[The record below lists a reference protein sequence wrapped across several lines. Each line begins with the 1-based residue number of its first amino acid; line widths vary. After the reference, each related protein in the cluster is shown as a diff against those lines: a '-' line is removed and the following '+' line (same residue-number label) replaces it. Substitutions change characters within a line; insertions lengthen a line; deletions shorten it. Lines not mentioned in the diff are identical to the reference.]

1 MINNKIKATLPTTRY
16 TFAMAQKEMNLGIY
30 GILPADI
37 ETDLLLEKAEAA
49 LKGGIK
55 TVQLRDKK
63 LGFKRKLQRAQQL
76 RELTQRYDAAL
87 IINDSTQLAKES
99 GADGVHLGKDDVR
112 DLLTMRDDLPDDL
125 IVGITCRADV
135 QFAKMALQH
144 GANYISF
151 GAVFASKTKADV
163 PEIGAARLT
172 KACAMFPNAKV
183 CAIGGI
189 NLNNLVMIKL
199 AGATYAA
206 VISSLFDGSPEDIQ
220 TQAENMVT
228 LWNNAPSA

>member
-1 MINNKIKATLPTTRY
+1 
-16 TFAMAQKEMNLGIY
+16 MAQKEMNSGIY

-37 ETDLLLEKAEAA
+37 ETNLLLEKAEAA

-55 TVQLRDKK
+55 TLQLRDKK
-63 LGFKRKLQRAQQL
+63 LGFKRKLKRVQQL
-76 RELTQRYDAAL
+76 RELTQQYNATL
-87 IINDSTQLAKES
+87 VINDSAQLAKES
-99 GADGVHLGKDDVR
+99 DADGVHLGKDDVR

-144 GANYISF
+144 DANYISF
-151 GAVFASKTKADV
+151 GAVFASKTKTDV
-163 PEIGAARLT
+163 PEIGVARLA
-172 KACAMFPNAKV
+172 KACAMFPDAKV

-189 NLNNLVMIKL
+189 NMDNLVMIKL

-206 VISSLFDGSPEDIQ
+206 VISSLFDGSPEAIQ
-220 TQAENMVT
+220 TQAENMVN

>member
-1 MINNKIKATLPTTRY
+1 MKTL
-16 TFAMAQKEMNLGIY
+16 QSGIY

-37 ETDLLLEKAEAA
+37 ETNLLLEKAEAA

-55 TVQLRDKK
+55 TLQLRDKK
-63 LGFKRKLQRAQQL
+63 LGFKRKLKRAQQL
-76 RELTQRYDAAL
+76 RTLTQHHNASL
-87 IINDSTQLAKES
+87 IINDSVQLAKES
-99 GADGVHLGKDDVR
+99 DADGVHLGKDDVH
-112 DLLTMRDDLPDDL
+112 DVLTMRGDLPDDL

-135 QFAKMALQH
+135 QLAKMALQH

-163 PEIGAARLT
+163 PEIGIPRLA
-172 KACAMFPNAKV
+172 KACAMFPDAKI

-189 NLNNLVMIKL
+189 NMDNLVMVKM

-206 VISSLFDGSPEDIQ
+206 VISSLFDGSPKDIQ
-220 TQAENMVT
+220 TQAENMVN